1 MTRKLLLLSISVL
14 VRSSMDIFNCI
25 YSLLLIVDLSSNAQI
40 ISESATSTI
49 PELLLQA
56 PKLIFEE
63 ISLEESILKIV
74 SFFS

>member
-1 MTRKLLLLSISVL
+1 
-14 VRSSMDIFNCI
+14 
-25 YSLLLIVDLSSNAQI
+25 
-40 ISESATSTI
+40 
-49 PELLLQA
+49 LLQA

>member
-25 YSLLLIVDLSSNAQI
+25 YSLLLIVDLSSNAQT
-40 ISESATSTI
+40 ISESAVSAI

-74 SFFS
+74 SFFK